1 MKYQNFAVI
10 FVLILL
16 PISIVLSNYIKT
28 QSDTLA
34 LETNYQTK
42 LADSTYDAIAAYQ
55 MNSLNTQSVTGESVK
70 SYVLASVNTFFT
82 TLATNMGMSSAS
94 KNLLLPYIPAI
105 LFTTYDGYYIY
116 SPTKTNVLATIPGG
130 NDSQVNSKDAGQAIT
145 TQEGNLVFL
154 KSSNGK
160 ERVVRGSAAGED
172 EVLYSDAYTISTDP
186 ATGTEIGTAKKNSE
200 IHESKGV
207 TTNPDPISDV
217 DYNYM
222 LKPFIYY
229 SANYQS
235 KDANNNKTDNFNFVA
250 SYTLDNYITIY
261 GKKKLNNFRD
271 TNQSGI
277 DTYVTEEFSKSG
289 YLIDPTKISING
301 TLLVKGLKR
310 EIDSDNGQEY
320 SLPTSNSYDELLNSE
335 SQAHETTKYI
345 PIDVNVN
352 NGTGNY
358 VEAYNLINYYNYKEN
373 AAYFGDFWISQ
384 RTRENPKT
392 GTEPNL
398 RMQTGDEIIK
408 QTLEIEELISVD
420 AIYKWLITT
429 GTYNSIAVQYNGQTI
444 EDLEAKEYYIKAFFF
459 SKWVENNL
467 SDVNLSTNTIVEQ
480 SIPASDIQNNSFAYE
495 TSHVGEIFKVEGN
508 SENNP
513 ESGDSLIGKHKRDI
527 IKNSIQYNLN
537 TAISTYN
544 TSHNGNVVA
553 DEYRLPV
560 LKEEEWDSILNNV
573 CMVSFMQGIP
583 VRKPSI

>member
-310 EIDSDNGQEY
+310 EQDKDNGKLY
-320 SLPTSNSYDELLNSE
+320 SLPTSSSYDELLNSE

-420 AIYKWLITT
+420 AIYKGLITT

>member
-172 EVLYSDAYTISTDP
+172 EVLYRDAYTISTDP

-261 GKKKLNNFRD
+261 GKKKLITRSDND
-271 TNQSGI
+271 TG
-277 DTYVTEEFSKSG
+277 YVTEEFSKSG

-310 EIDSDNGQEY
+310 EQDKDNGELY

-408 QTLEIEELISVD
+408 QTLEIEELISAD
-420 AIYKWLITT
+420 AIYKGLITT
-429 GTYNSIAVQYNGQTI
+429 GAYNNSIVVQYNGQTI
-444 EDLEAKEYYIKAFFF
+444 EDLEAKEYYIKSFFF

-495 TSHVGEIFKVEGN
+495 TSHVGEIFKVEDN